1 MKKIFSAFVLLGFFS
16 LGVGNVLAQEGFVVP
31 PGSEDILRESESYPV
46 SLATSTQSSISISAI
61 EPCFDQNFPANPISA
76 TIASVEKASLSSGD
90 VLRGNILLE
99 NTTSVPFVNSSVYLR
114 IVKKSQGATDPETLV
129 MNQEVGDQPQSDVV
143 VDQFFVEK
151 NIVLSSNSE
160 KTLVFEW
167 TLPQNLSDGQYEVV
181 PYGSLENGEI
191 YMDSVHAGNIQGN
204 GYEFTVDGAQSDK
217 IVILPTSVS
226 LNGKLYDSRSLSSI
240 IAENEPITSTIKIEG
255 IGDGNNPVRVN
266 WNLFALDAAGNP
278 ILIDTKVSEINLVGG
293 TSETVEYQNTDT
305 MHTQY
310 MLVAEVIN
318 DGVKNIFNIYAT
330 RGQGESIKTSALRLS
345 NFPLS
350 SDTNSK
356 VSICVRSQNEQ
367 HVAGKEVKIG
377 IFDENNN
384 LVNEKVYSQ
393 VFVPAW
399 TSLAVDLGE
408 VKKGDKLT
416 LVASVLANGQVLAEN
431 RILYDCSAFGD
442 GACGRSLP
450 IGYIALVIGL
460 SMVLLLTAFAL
471 HINNKNKKLFNVD
484 NVDPRIN
491 VKTNE
496 KNKF

>member
-1 MKKIFSAFVLLGFFS
+1 M
-16 LGVGNVLAQEGFVVP
+16 
-31 PGSEDILRESESYPV
+31 
-46 SLATSTQSSISISAI
+46 
-61 EPCFDQNFPANPISA
+61 
-76 TIASVEKASLSSGD
+76 
-90 VLRGNILLE
+90 
-99 NTTSVPFVNSSVYLR
+99 
-114 IVKKSQGATDPETLV
+114 
-129 MNQEVGDQPQSDVV
+129 
-143 VDQFFVEK
+143 
-151 NIVLSSNSE
+151 
-160 KTLVFEW
+160 
-167 TLPQNLSDGQYEVV
+167 
-181 PYGSLENGEI
+181 
-191 YMDSVHAGNIQGN
+191 
-204 GYEFTVDGAQSDK
+204 
-217 IVILPTSVS
+217 
-226 LNGKLYDSRSLSSI
+226 
-240 IAENEPITSTIKIEG
+240 
-255 IGDGNNPVRVN
+255 
-266 WNLFALDAAGNP
+266 
-278 ILIDTKVSEINLVGG
+278 
-293 TSETVEYQNTDT
+293 
-305 MHTQY
+305 
-310 MLVAEVIN
+310 
-318 DGVKNIFNIYAT
+318 
-330 RGQGESIKTSALRLS
+330 
-345 NFPLS
+345 
-350 SDTNSK
+350 
-356 VSICVRSQNEQ
+356 
-367 HVAGKEVKIG
+367 AGKEVKIG